1 MAYILFYMA
10 LLYYQYLYNVCIVFP
25 TYSIILFTKELNINQ
40 CQSGI
45 NLLES
50 KEPQSFI
57 KGRLQSLM

>member
-1 MAYILFYMA
+1 MAYILIR
-10 LLYYQYLYNVCIVFP
+10 LYYISSILYNVCIVFP
-25 TYSIILFTKELNINQ
+25 TYSIILFTKKLNINQ

-57 KGRLQSLM
+57 KLYSILTDF